1 MTRVLMMV
9 ALALAL
15 AGCGSTRRVTVE
27 VVTEDRA
34 PLRLGV
40 PQADEPARVRAQFA
54 PLLEHLSETLGRKVE
69 LSITP
74 TYKSVGWLLEQGKI
88 ELAWYSGV
96 AFARVSKTHPSIPLA
111 RGLRFGRATYLG
123 WLVVRADSPIQG
135 VADLKG
141 KRLAYVDPEAGSGFV
156 AVNQIL
162 LDAGLSPG
170 ADLAEATFTYSHQES
185 LQGVASGKY
194 DAAGVFENAPE
205 IYKTVVNP
213 STFRLLAQSQPLPN
227 DVVACSPDLD
237 PKLRDAI
244 KRALLTMA
252 DSPKGQRRLAAM
264 YTYGA
269 LDGFIEVR

>member
-1 MTRVLMMV
+1 MMRAGLLVL
-9 ALALAL
+9 LAFLL
-15 AGCGSTRRVTVE
+15 TGCGPARRVTVE
-27 VVTEDRA
+27 VETEAQA

-40 PQADEPARVRAQFA
+40 PQADEPVRVRAQFA
-54 PLLEHLSETLGRKVE
+54 PLIEHLSEALHRKVE
-69 LSITP
+69 LVITP

-96 AFARVSKTHPSIPLA
+96 AFARVTRTHPSIPLA

-162 LDAGLSPG
+162 LDAGVSPG
-170 ADLAEATFTYSHQES
+170 ADIAEATFTYSHQES
-185 LQGVASGKY
+185 LMGVASGKY

-205 IYKTVVNP
+205 IYKSVVKP
-213 STFRLLAQSQPLPN
+213 SDFRLLAQSQPLPN
-227 DVVACSPDLD
+227 DVVACSPELD
-237 PKLRDAI
+237 PGLREAV

-252 DSPKGQRRLAAM
+252 DTPVGQRRLAAM